1 MIGLELDEAAAV
13 LDEALDA
20 LGIELMMAAKRDP
33 FSRAGFDAMVAAVA
47 SEATR
52 AMAQAQRD
60 ALRLAAPLLRRNW
73 VELDGVQLELA
84 IAEVGAALKT
94 GLASGAPAVASV
106 FGRAWSQTSAESWD
120 ASVELYGLRR
130 RGTRRSEI
138 AFAERRGSRWST
150 GQPDPVFEGID
161 PEVADH
167 ARTASQ
173 FYIRDA
179 MGRIVDGPVAQSIRD
194 KVAEG
199 IRDGLDQRT
208 IASDL
213 SKVVSGTTAARSRDY
228 LVMASSVA
236 TARARSYGV
245 LKSFEEALITTT
257 RFVAVL
263 DEVTSQVCRF
273 MHGRTFEVR
282 RQLQRFVDVSRAEI
296 GDVTKLQPFMRV
308 GRTDDGQRGVGIRD
322 ATTKDFIP
330 VATITRSRVGVK
342 GDPGEFRAL
351 VSADRM
357 MALGCCTPPLHPH
370 CRSVLVPGPSTRAQT
385 PARAPVD
392 PETQDAPA
400 AAIRPRQ
407 RPTRAPAQAPSTTPA
422 LTPGALPTSPS
433 VGPALAVPAPWVA
446 APATPDEELIE
457 TIQVRPGERPPPERP
472 QLLASVTPPSD
483 RHFINRIRAGSRSM
497 RENTVVLGS
506 AVHHVSQDHQR
517 IRAGEGRMVWVGDA
531 PGVEIDG
538 RVYGWHPKEGGSVYP
553 VSGSGFVTLT
563 RPEYLALRIIVTAVK
578 RGASIEAAVDYARRA
593 ADVGEADVAE
603 AVRVYRLRKAPR

>member
-1 MIGLELDEAAAV
+1 MIGLELDEAADV

-73 VELDGVQLELA
+73 AQLDEVRLELA
-84 IAEVGAALKT
+84 IAEVGAAMKT

-120 ASVELYGLRR
+120 ASVELYGLRK
-130 RGTRRSEI
+130 RGARRSEI

-179 MGRIVDGPVAQSIRD
+179 TGRIVDGPVAQAIRD

-199 IRDGLDQRT
+199 VRDGLDQRT
-208 IASDL
+208 IAGDIG
-213 SKVVSGTTAARSRDY
+213 KVVAGTTAARSRDY

-273 MHGRTFEVR
+273 MHGRTFQVS
-282 RQLQRFVDVSRAEI
+282 RQLQRFMDVARAPI

-330 VATITRSRVGVK
+330 VATITRSGLGVND
-342 GDPGEFRAL
+342 DPGEFRAL

-370 CRSVLVPGPSTRAQT
+370 CRSVLVPGPS
-385 PARAPVD
+385 ARSQVPVSAPVD
-392 PETQDAPA
+392 PGTQDAPA
-400 AAIRPRQ
+400 AAVRPPQ
-407 RPTRAPAQAPSTTPA
+407 GPTKTPGQGPA
-422 LTPGALPTSPS
+422 LTPAAVPTSPS
-433 VGPALAVPAPWVA
+433 VAPALVVPAPWVA
-446 APATPDEELIE
+446 TPATPDDELIE
-457 TIQVRPGERPPPERP
+457 TIQVRPGERLPPERP
-472 QLLASVTPPSD
+472 QLLASATPPND

-506 AVHHVSQDHQR
+506 AVHDVSRDHQR
-517 IRAGEGRMVWVGDA
+517 IRGGEGTMVWLGDA
-531 PGVEIDG
+531 PGVELDG
-538 RVYGWHPKEGGSVYP
+538 RVYGWHPKEGGSLFP
-553 VSGSGFVTLT
+553 VRGSGFVTLT
-563 RPEYLALRIIVTAVK
+563 KPEYLALKTIVTAVK
-578 RGASIEAAVDYARRA
+578 RGRSVEDGVTYALGIEGID
-593 ADVGEADVAE
+593 EADVAE
-603 AVRVYRLRKAPR
+603 ALRVYRLRKAPR